1 MFKKNLETLNS
12 KKMTQKELQKLLKE
26 FEQSEIA
33 QTPQWEI
40 DKKEQAINN
49 LDEFRRSD
57 LGGKGNSSK
66 TQSDKNKLRKYN
78 GHKPTKKVLVY
89 KNDKFIKEYKSLS
102 ECARQINLDKGNIQ
116 KVCKGIYK
124 QHKGYV
130 FKYKD

>member
-1 MFKKNLETLNS
+1 MSQE
-12 KKMTQKELQKLLKE
+12 ELQKLLKD

-40 DKKEQAINN
+40 DKKENAINN
-49 LDEFRRSD
+49 LYEFRRSD